1 MCVHCG
7 GPVQASRDAAPAFDP
22 RAILEGRMREGRMR
36 LPAPGGE
43 APEPAEEAEA
53 AEARAPRGARL
64 GMTVVW
70 IALAVLASVLRMCQE
85 RGG

>member
-1 MCVHCG
+1 VCVHCG

-22 RAILEGRMREGRMR
+22 RAILEGRMR